1 MSAVLGAGEFILA
14 FMVFLLA
21 HRIPTIPVVRS
32 TCVATL
38 GPRGFTLAYSALSL
52 LLLAWV
58 IGAAGRAPYVHLWD
72 TVPALAYFALALM
85 LAAFLIASLA
95 LGRPNPFSFG
105 GMNNGQ
111 FDPARPGIVRLTR
124 HPLLVAL
131 ALWSLAHLVV
141 KGNAAHLLMFG
152 SFLAFSF
159 LGMRMLNRR
168 KQRQM
173 GGNWQDLDSAVAA
186 RPLLA
191 CLLPLRE
198 TVLRGCVAVA
208 LLYLML
214 LLHPVL
220 FGVDPLHAYFLG

>member
-32 TCVATL
+32 ACVATL

-72 TVPALAYFALALM
+72 TVPALAHFALALM

-111 FDPARPGIVRLTR
+111 FDPAQPGIVRLTR
-124 HPLLVAL
+124 IRCWWRWRSGRLRIS
-131 ALWSLAHLVV
+131 WSRAM
-141 KGNAAHLLMFG
+141 ASM
-152 SFLAFSF
+152 
-159 LGMRMLNRR
+159 
-168 KQRQM
+168 
-173 GGNWQDLDSAVAA
+173 
-186 RPLLA
+186 
-191 CLLPLRE
+191 C
-198 TVLRGCVAVA
+198 
-208 LLYLML
+208 
-214 LLHPVL
+214 
-220 FGVDPLHAYFLG
+220 